1 MSAGISVAQT
11 QACLRAA
18 LADEVIAIGGIE
30 VAAQECGVSDDTVR
44 RRLAGTHGWTDH
56 DISAMIAAGHA
67 RLGRSLPLQRLV
79 TLLADGPTPR
89 GDSRRAVTDT
99 AAILPELLT
108 LAQAMSAAIANNEID
123 RTEARVMVA
132 AIPEAIRQLEREHTN
147 LVALLR
153 DGGLS

>member
-1 MSAGISVAQT
+1 MSAAISTAQA
-11 QACLRAA
+11 QACIRAA

-56 DISAMIAAGHA
+56 DLAAMIAAGHA
-67 RLGRSLPLQRLV
+67 RLGRSLPVQRLAA
-79 TLLADGPTPR
+79 LLAAGPAPAGDGR
-89 GDSRRAVTDT
+89 CVVTDT

-108 LAQAMSAAIANNEID
+108 LAQTMAAAIAD
-123 RTEARVMVA
+123 RSIQRPEARVMVA
-132 AIPEAIRQLEREHTN
+132 AIPELIKQLEREQAN

-153 DGGLS
+153 EGSS